1 MYTELGS
8 LYPPAKSSRQGSTHR
23 QEPVHPLCVPKI
35 PCQSTLEYSFPAVLV
50 LGDRQDGSMAAL
62 NFEIYLAS
70 PTDSATAADKQST
83 STSADCLSTLVS
95 HRRCRSG
102 SVHCARA
109 STVGE
114 WVIQQHTGSLQVAA
128 TARAHATTSQTSNF
142 TNGRRLCRPRQFAI
156 GGQCRSQWITQ
167 RAHTWQCHH
176 GVGALCA

>member
-95 HRRCRSG
+95 HRRCRAG
-102 SVHCARA
+102 SVSYTH
-109 STVGE
+109 
-114 WVIQQHTGSLQVAA
+114 L
-128 TARAHATTSQTSNF
+128 RAHETVLDLVC
-142 TNGRRLCRPRQFAI
+142 RLLLEKKKN
-156 GGQCRSQWITQ
+156 TK
-167 RAHTWQCHH
+167 
-176 GVGALCA
+176 